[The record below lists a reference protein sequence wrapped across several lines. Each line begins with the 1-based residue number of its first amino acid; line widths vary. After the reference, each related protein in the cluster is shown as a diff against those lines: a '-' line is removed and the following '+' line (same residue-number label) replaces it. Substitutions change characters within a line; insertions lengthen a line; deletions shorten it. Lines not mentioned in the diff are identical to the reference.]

1 MKNFTLIALLIFI
14 MGCSSGPKEK
24 TTPQSGIVSNFLS
37 DVTSLERVEGN
48 KPIVMFQ
55 EAAQKLASKV
65 IPISKDNV
73 RDFLKEARNYKDCVI
88 ITGNHTIVKIK
99 DLDKCKA
106 SGSWSASMPY
116 AEGYVKKGKLSYK
129 QDYINNIIG
138 MPDTQSRTAY
148 FFN

>member
-1 MKNFTLIALLIFI
+1 

-24 TTPQSGIVSNFLS
+24 TLPQSNIVSNFLS
-37 DVTSLERVEGN
+37 DVTSLESVEGN
-48 KPIVMFQ
+48 KSIAMFQ
-55 EAAQKLASKV
+55 EVAKKLAPKV
-65 IPISKDNV
+65 IPISKDNIE
-73 RDFLKEARNYKDCVI
+73 DFLKEAKNYKHCVI

-99 DLDKCKA
+99 DINKCKA

-138 MPDTQSRTAY
+138 KPDNQARTAY
-148 FFN
+148 LFN

>member
-14 MGCSSGPKEK
+14 MGCSFGPKEK
-24 TTPQSGIVSNFLS
+24 TLPQSGIVSNFLS
-37 DVTSLERVEGN
+37 DVTSLESVEGN

-55 EAAQKLASKV
+55 EAAKKLASKV
-65 IPISKDNV
+65 IPISKDNIK
-73 RDFLKEARNYKDCVI
+73 DFLKEARNYKHCVI